1 MTEENGASPEAT
13 YVLQVGELLIDVEPE
28 ETFEAWRDVATVT
41 VPARTKRKTAIREAV
56 KQAGLDVTADLKVR
70 LLDAE
75 SAEVRT
81 VRPKPP
87 AAPEFEVA

>member
-13 YVLQVGELLIDVEPE
+13 YVLQQAAEGAGVWI
-28 ETFEAWRDVATVT
+28 DVATVT
-41 VPARTKRKTAIREAV
+41 VPARTKRITAIRKAV
-56 KQAGLDVTADLKVR
+56 EQAGLDITDPTEVR

-87 AAPEFEVA
+87 AALPEFEVA

>member
-13 YVLQVGELLIDVEPE
+13 YVLQKAAEGAGVWV
-28 ETFEAWRDVATVT
+28 DVATVT
-41 VPARTKRKTAIREAV
+41 VPARTKRVTAIRKAV
-56 KQAGLDVTADLKVR
+56 AAAGIDVTEDVHVR